1 MSAEDKIDINVFK
14 VVTHAIAE
22 SDDLEM
28 MANHLTQLLVGTLD
42 IKGCSLFVLNP
53 QTKELENLASFG
65 LSISYLNKGPIVF
78 DKSIGCIQDKESIV
92 IRNIEKS
99 DLLQYPDEAKSE
111 GIAAIISTPIIFSGD
126 TIGALRLYHREPWD
140 ISERDIDS
148 LMLLSENIGLA
159 LMYTRLLNAMQVVK
173 ETVKEITDM

>member
-22 SDDLEM
+22 SDDLEI

-65 LSISYLNKGPIVF
+65 LSIGYLNKGPVVF
-78 DKSIGCIQDKESIV
+78 DKSIGCIQDKESIAIKDV
-92 IRNIEKS
+92 NKS
-99 DLLQYPDEAKSE
+99 DLLQYPDEAKNE
-111 GIAAIISTPIIFSGD
+111 GIAAIVSTPIIFSGD
-126 TIGALRLYHREPWD
+126 TIGALRLFHREPWD
-140 ISERDIDS
+140 ISERDVDS

-159 LMYTRLLNAMQVVK
+159 LRYTRLLNAIQFVK
-173 ETVKEITDM
+173 ETVNEIPDM